1 MRRILPGLDLTVLRA
16 PVAAM
21 GQPNPALWRF
31 VNPNAKA
38 LIGIDWARIRPLQAG
53 AMIREQGLT
62 AGGLAAVPGLDLLD
76 AIDRVLISSP
86 GKNSSDD
93 SAESPILIAIH
104 GRFDAAQV
112 RQG

>member
-1 MRRILPGLDLTVLRA
+1 MRRILPGLALTVLLA

-53 AMIREQGLT
+53 AMIREQWLT
-62 AGGLAAVPGLDLLD
+62 AGGLAAVPGLDRNRPANTVLLRSRNWQ
-76 AIDRVLISSP
+76 ADRR
-86 GKNSSDD
+86 
-93 SAESPILIAIH
+93 AEL
-104 GRFDAAQV
+104 Q
-112 RQG
+112 